1 MAARAAAAFL
11 LLLLVGAASAAPD
24 MSIISY
30 NAEHGARGLE
40 RTEAEARA
48 AYDLWLAEN
57 GRSYNALGERER
69 RFRVFWDNLKF
80 VDAHNARADE
90 HGGFRLGMNRFADLT
105 NDEFRATFLGAK
117 FVERSRAAG
126 ERYRHDGVEELPESV
141 DWREKGAVA
150 PVKNQGQC
158 VDRIIVWNS
167 MVRIYVVDAGCML
180 ENPLMGLTVQGSCWA
195 FSAVST
201 VESINQLVTGEMI
214 TLSEQELVECSTNG
228 QNSGCNGGLMDD
240 AFDFIIKNGGIDTE
254 DDYPYKAV
262 DGKCDIN
269 RENAKVVSIDGFEDV
284 PQNDEKSLQKA
295 VAHQPVSVAIEAGGR
310 EFQLYHSGVFSGRC
324 GTSLDHGV
332 VAVGYGTDNG
342 KDYWI
347 VRNSWGPKWGESGY
361 VRMERNINATT
372 GKCGIAMM
380 ASYPTKSGANPP
392 KPSPTPPTPPTPPP
406 PAAPDHVCD
415 DNFSCPAGST
425 CCCAFGFRNLCL
437 VWGCCPVEGA
447 TCCKDHASCCP
458 PEYPICNT
466 RAGTCSASKNS
477 PLSVKALKRT
487 LAKLNTA

>member
-1 MAARAAAAFL
+1 
-11 LLLLVGAASAAPD
+11 
-24 MSIISY
+24 
-30 NAEHGARGLE
+30 
-40 RTEAEARA
+40 
-48 AYDLWLAEN
+48 
-57 GRSYNALGERER
+57 
-69 RFRVFWDNLKF
+69 
-80 VDAHNARADE
+80 
-90 HGGFRLGMNRFADLT
+90 
-105 NDEFRATFLGAK
+105 
-117 FVERSRAAG
+117 
-126 ERYRHDGVEELPESV
+126 
-141 DWREKGAVA
+141 
-150 PVKNQGQC
+150 
-158 VDRIIVWNS
+158 
-167 MVRIYVVDAGCML
+167 
-180 ENPLMGLTVQGSCWA
+180 
-195 FSAVST
+195 
-201 VESINQLVTGEMI
+201 
-214 TLSEQELVECSTNG
+214 
-228 QNSGCNGGLMDD
+228 MDD

-361 VRMERNINATT
+361 VRMERNINVTT

-406 PAAPDHVCD
+406 PSAPDHVCD

-458 PEYPICNT
+458 PDYPVCNT

>member
-1 MAARAAAAFL
+1 MAGGISASAAAAFTLIL
-11 LLLLVGAASAAPD
+11 LAAVVSARTD
-24 MSIISY
+24 MSIITY
-30 NAEHGARGLE
+30 NAEHGARGLGLE

-48 AYDLWLAEN
+48 MYDLWLAEQ
-57 GRSYNALGERER
+57 GRSHNALAGGVGGGEHER
-69 RFRVFWDNLKF
+69 RFRVFWDNLRF

-90 HGGFRLGMNRFADLT
+90 GVESFRLGMNRFADLT
-105 NDEFRATFLGAK
+105 NEEFRAAYLGARV
-117 FVERSRAAG
+117 VERNRAAG

-150 PVKNQGQC
+150 PVKNQEQC
-158 VDRIIVWNS
+158 
-167 MVRIYVVDAGCML
+167 
-180 ENPLMGLTVQGSCWA
+180 GSCWA

-201 VESINQLVTGEMI
+201 VESINQLVTGELI

-254 DDYPYKAV
+254 DDYPYKAK
-262 DGKCDIN
+262 DGTCDIN

-284 PQNDEKSLQKA
+284 PKNDEKSLQKA
-295 VAHQPVSVAIEAGGR
+295 VAHQPVSVAIEASGR

-361 VRMERNINATT
+361 LRMERNINAAT

-392 KPSPTPPTPPTPPP
+392 KPSPTPPTPPPPV
-406 PAAPDHVCD
+406 APDHVCD
-415 DNFSCPAGST
+415 DNFTCAAGST
-425 CCCAFGFRNLCL
+425 CCCAFGFRNVCL

-458 PEYPICNT
+458 PDYPVCNT
-466 RAGTCSASKNS
+466 RARTCSASKNS

-487 LAKLNTA
+487 LATLNTA

>member
-1 MAARAAAAFL
+1 MAARAAAAAFL
-11 LLLLVGAASAAPD
+11 LLLIVGAATAAPD

-40 RTEAEARA
+40 EGPTEAEARA

-57 GRSYNALGERER
+57 GGGSPNALGGEHER
-69 RFRVFWDNLKF
+69 RFHVFWDNLKF

-90 HGGFRLGMNRFADLT
+90 RGGFRLGMNRFADLT
-105 NDEFRATFLGAK
+105 NEEFRATFLGAK
-117 FVERSRAAG
+117 VAERSRAAG

-158 VDRIIVWNS
+158 
-167 MVRIYVVDAGCML
+167 
-180 ENPLMGLTVQGSCWA
+180 GSCWA

-361 VRMERNINATT
+361 VRMERNINVTT

-406 PAAPDHVCD
+406 PSAPDHVCD

-458 PEYPICNT
+458 PDYPVCNT